1 MRDDDIASGGERMRK
16 RDVEVGLRVE
26 ITGMPFKGRTGVV
39 RGKGRLMGVMPVWE
53 IWCDHPDALG
63 RQLVRVS
70 SHDFRP
76 LLDLTTA

>member
-1 MRDDDIASGGERMRK
+1 MKK
-16 RDVEVGLRVE
+16 RDVEMGMRVE

-39 RGKGRLMGVMPVWE
+39 RGKSRLMGLTPVWE

-70 SHDFRP
+70 SHGIRP
-76 LLDLTTA
+76 TFDNPKTV